1 MLLSRAEFDA
11 SYKAGKLNLAFVGMS
26 NIGKSYT
33 ATRLSK
39 TYDFQLVEID
49 HLIREELEHDN
60 MADFAAWQGQPY
72 TEGYDEREAV
82 SISLE
87 TKATQKAMTP
97 VSGNSLLDTTGS
109 VIYIDKE
116 IKQQLQTAFLIVH
129 IAAGAED
136 LKRLKDDYFALPKP
150 LVWRG
155 HYQKLEGRTEE
166 ESILA
171 CYPKLLQSRKIA
183 YETLADV
190 TLASSFVLN
199 IETSMDDVFESIREQ
214 LR

>member
-1 MLLSRAEFDA
+1 MLSRAEFDTN
-11 SYKAGKLNLAFVGMS
+11 YKAGKLHLAFVGMS

-39 TYDFQLVEID
+39 THDFQLVEVD
-49 HLIREELEHDN
+49 RLIWKELEHGS
-60 MADFAAWQGQPY
+60 MSDFAAWQGQPY
-72 TEGYDEREAV
+72 TDGYDEREAV
-82 SISLE
+82 SIALE
-87 TKATQKAMTP
+87 TKATEKAMAP

-109 VIYIDKE
+109 VIYVDEK
-116 IKQQLQTAFLIVH
+116 IKRRLQNTFLIVH

-136 LKRLKDDYFALPKP
+136 LERLKDDYFALPKP

-155 HYQKLEGRTEE
+155 YYKKLEGKNEE

-171 CYPKLLQSRKIA
+171 CYPKLLSSRKTA

-190 TLASSFVLN
+190 TLPSSFVLN
-199 IETSMDDVFESIREQ
+199 KETSMDDVFNAIRGQ
-214 LR
+214 LT

>member
-1 MLLSRAEFDA
+1 MLLSRAGFDA
-11 SYKAGKLNLAFVGMS
+11 KYKAGKLHLAFVGMS

-39 TYDFQLVEID
+39 THSFQLVEID
-49 HLIREELEHDN
+49 RLIWEDLEHDS

-82 SISLE
+82 SVSLE
-87 TKATQKAMTP
+87 TKATHSAM
-97 VSGNSLLDTTGS
+97 VQASGNSLLDTTGS
-109 VIYIDKE
+109 VIYIDE
-116 IKQQLQTAFLIVH
+116 LVKQQLQNAFLIIH
-129 IAAGAED
+129 IAAGPED
-136 LKRLKDDYFALPKP
+136 LERLKDDYFALPKP

-155 HYQKLEGRTEE
+155 HYRKLGGKSEE

-171 CYPKLLQSRKIA
+171 CYPKLLQSRKTA

-190 TLASSFVLN
+190 TLASSFVLDKA
-199 IETSMDDVFESIREQ
+199 TSMDDVFESIREQ
-214 LR
+214 LL